1 MVGHLNEFIYIKP
14 TLHPCDEA
22 YWIVVNDGFVFL
34 DLVCKNF
41 MEYFH
46 INIHKQ
52 DCSEVLSLFFFFLV
66 GSLYGLGIRVIVASL
81 NKLGSVLSVSILRNS
96 LRKIGIRSSF
106 KIW

>member
-1 MVGHLNEFIYIKP
+1 MSFFSEFVYMVGHLNEFIYIKP

-46 INIHKQ
+46 ININEGIWIVSFF
-52 DCSEVLSLFFFFLV
+52 DRYFCSLV
-66 GSLYGLGIRVIVASL
+66 TRSAVAS
-81 NKLGSVLSVSILRNS
+81 
-96 LRKIGIRSSF
+96 
-106 KIW
+106 